1 MTSSAARSADRA
13 HPGAGGAAT
22 VAQGVFSVYDAEAVP
37 DGDTEGDPAGDPSG
51 GDASAPRYTVAAVAR
66 RLGVAPATLRTWAR
80 RYGLGPS
87 EHVSG
92 AHRRY
97 TGSDLA
103 RLQRMRRLTLQGVTP
118 SDAARLALVAPDEAD
133 ADADE
138 SEVEPGPAGPAVATP
153 PDRAAAS
160 GGAAAAGATAAVPVQ
175 AGRIGGP
182 GGRVLAVPSSSPTAR
197 GLARAVLALDDEAIT
212 ALLRERLQ
220 RDGVVATWEH
230 VLAPVLV
237 AVGQRWAATGDGVEA
252 EHLLSECASAV
263 LREVAAEHR
272 AVGEPRPALLAC
284 AENDLHSLPLY
295 ALAAGLA
302 EQGVVPRVLGAAMP
316 TASLV
321 SAVKRTG
328 PVALFVW
335 AQVRATPKVDGLD
348 ALPVLRPPVSVV
360 VGGPGWRVSELPPRV
375 AHAASLGEAVR
386 LMTAA
391 TGR

>member
-13 HPGAGGAAT
+13 LPGAGDDAA
-22 VAQGVFSVYDAEAVP
+22 VGRGLPSAYDADSSS
-37 DGDTEGDPAGDPSG
+37 DGDTEGSPAGDPSA
-51 GDASAPRYTVAAVAR
+51 GDPSAPRYTVAAVAR

-87 EHVSG
+87 GHVSG

-97 TGSDLA
+97 TASDLA

-118 SDAARLALVAPDEAD
+118 SDAARLALVEPSQDPAGG
-133 ADADE
+133 
-138 SEVEPGPAGPAVATP
+138 EVEPGPEEPVAPAPAEP
-153 PDRAAAS
+153 GAAP
-160 GGAAAAGATAAVPVQ
+160 AAAGAGAGAGAGATVLVQ
-175 AGRIGGP
+175 STRVGGP
-182 GGRVLAVPSSSPTAR
+182 GGRVLAVPSGSPAAR
-197 GLARAVLALDDEAIT
+197 GLARAVLALDDDAIT

-220 RDGVVATWEH
+220 RDGVVATWEQ

-237 AVGQRWAATGDGVEA
+237 AVGQRWAATGDGIEA
-252 EHLLSECASAV
+252 EHLLSECAGVV
-263 LREVAAEHR
+263 LREVAVEH
-272 AVGEPRPALLAC
+272 AVTGEPRPALLAC

-316 TASLV
+316 TSALV
-321 SAVKRTG
+321 SAVRRTG
-328 PVALFVW
+328 PVALFAW
-335 AQVRATPKVDGLD
+335 AQVRATAKADGLD

-375 AHAASLGEAVR
+375 AHAGSLSEAVR

-391 TGR
+391 TGG